1 MIGRKFKALLLGF
14 PLWAIIGCALL
25 DDSAPKKPAATG
37 LIATPPS
44 YYSTA
49 KARYLGGKYKENL
62 DRIVERIVRNPKTST
77 LQFANNISSV
87 GGIGFF
93 THSAAKTPDERYLEV
108 VLATPET
115 FETKG
120 ELSDKV
126 HRLFSQYGG
135 EILGIL
141 SGDSDIYQDKEL
153 SGYGV
158 NLAWRNILAETAGN
172 RVTLARAIIY
182 LPKDRVRSFL
192 RQELN
197 QNDLLGNAVIFSVEE
212 DGPLRL
218 VSYQPRETRPDFRPA
233 IREDNLAS
241 VPAAPKATPT
251 QSSPALAKEPNQ
263 KIERKIEV
271 SKKEPSTAAKEIPS
285 STIVTPSTPEAK
297 VELKRPAAP
306 QKNDTGAAKPNGRNS
321 DVQEK
326 LKASQRDSAEQ
337 VARGKGTETSG
348 SSAPVNE
355 SRPET
360 NAVAPKPSPPRV
372 QEVTPS
378 AAVAK
383 AELQKTNPVS
393 PTLVPAPKAESKAR
407 KKTEET
413 REEPSEPPA
422 PKRVVEVKKIEEEV
436 KRAIE
441 IANSVPTV
449 TTMKTVTEER
459 KPETVSNEKLAD
471 AAVAKL
477 PVEKSSVDQQKEVK
491 KSNES
496 QVVVAKAEPPGPLT
510 APSRE
515 IVTPRLAEK
524 TPEAK
529 SREPIKTEAL
539 AMKSIEAPRPAEP
552 GVAIPEVPPARAEA
566 RPLDMKA
573 PTPVAKAVPK
583 EEVANVKPRAPAPA
597 ETPKVVVENKT
608 LDAKAPEKV
617 PAMGPVAK
625 PPVQTP
631 VAEKVLPA
639 PATAM
644 AKADTPALASAP
656 RIESQA
662 ERAKLPEVNLS
673 TAAAAPV
680 PAAKLTPEV
689 PRPRAT
695 AKPDTGPSVAKI
707 ERPIED
713 KLSAPVAAAPPLEIA
728 VEKPAQQVALL
739 RKPAE
744 VVPEKPSLARPV
756 PRALEGFIIQLGFNN
771 KEKAQRWAE
780 TMERRGYAV
789 SVTEAGAEGA
799 LRVRLGNFAL
809 RDEAERQLRTFKQE
823 GLSGIIINLPQGFRP
838 EARSSIP

>member
-1 MIGRKFKALLLGF
+1 VIGRKFKVLLLGF
-14 PLWAIIGCALL
+14 PLLAIIGCALL
-25 DDSAPKKPAATG
+25 DDSAPKKPATTG

-126 HRLFSQYGG
+126 HRLFSQYGS
-135 EILGIL
+135 EVLGIL

-172 RVTLARAIIY
+172 RVTMARAIIY

-212 DGPLRL
+212 DGPLTL

-251 QSSPALAKEPNQ
+251 QSSPALEKEPNQ

-271 SKKEPSTAAKEIPS
+271 GKKEPSTVAKEIPS
-285 STIVTPSTPEAK
+285 LTIVTPSAPEAK
-297 VELKRPAAP
+297 VEPKRPVAP
-306 QKNDTGAAKPNGRNS
+306 QKNDTGTAKPSN
-321 DVQEK
+321 VQEK
-326 LKASQRDSAEQ
+326 KASQRGSAEQ
-337 VARGKGTETSG
+337 VAIGKGTETTG

-360 NAVAPKPSPPRV
+360 NVVAPKPSSPRV

-383 AELQKTNPVS
+383 AELQETNPVS
-393 PTLVPAPKAESKAR
+393 PTLVPAKAESDAR
-407 KKTEET
+407 KETEEM
-413 REEPSEPPA
+413 RQEPSALQA
-422 PKRVVEVKKIEEEV
+422 PKRVVEMKKTEEEV

-441 IANSVPTV
+441 IAKPVATV
-449 TTMKTVTEER
+449 TTMKTATEAG
-459 KPETVSNEKLAD
+459 KPEAVSNEKLVD

-477 PVEKSSVDQQKEVK
+477 PVEKSSVGQQKEVK

-496 QVVVAKAEPPGPLT
+496 PVVVAKAEPPGPLT

-529 SREPIKTEAL
+529 PREPIKTEAP
-539 AMKSIEAPRPAEP
+539 AMKSIESPRPAEP
-552 GVAIPEVPPARAEA
+552 RAIPEAPPARAEA
-566 RPLDMKA
+566 QSLEMKA
-573 PTPVAKAVPK
+573 PTPAAKAVSK

-617 PAMGPVAK
+617 TAMGPVAK

-639 PATAM
+639 PATGM
-644 AKADTPALASAP
+644 AKADTPSLSAP
-656 RIESQA
+656 RIERLP
-662 ERAKLPEVNLS
+662 ERAKSPEVNLS
-673 TAAAAPV
+673 TATAAPI

-695 AKPDTGPSVAKI
+695 AKPDTGPSGAKI
-707 ERPIED
+707 ERPMIED
-713 KLSAPVAAAPPLEIA
+713 KPSPPVAAAPPLEIA

-756 PRALEGFIIQLGFNN
+756 PRALEGFIIQLGFSD

-789 SVTEAGAEGA
+789 SVTEAGAEGT